1 METVRADELP
11 QRYPELIERAAHD
24 ERIILTNGDR
34 QVALVSLDDL
44 TILEDLDREQ
54 DRQDVEE
61 YRRLKADPMQIP
73 HPFIAG
79 TTHEVLP

>member
-24 ERIILTNGDR
+24 ERIILTSGDR

-61 YRRLKADPMQIP
+61 FRRLKADPTQVP
-73 HPFIAG
+73 HPFISGA
-79 TTHEVLP
+79 TF